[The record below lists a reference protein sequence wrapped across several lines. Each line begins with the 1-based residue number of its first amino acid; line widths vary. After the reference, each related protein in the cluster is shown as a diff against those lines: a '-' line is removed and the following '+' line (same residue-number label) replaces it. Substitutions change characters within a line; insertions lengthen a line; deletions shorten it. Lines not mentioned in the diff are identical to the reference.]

1 MTHLKY
7 KIKQELKNDIKS
19 LISIIKKNP
28 DIKEEILNYVVT
40 TVLKENYVKK
50 PEKHNAETPP
60 VIYDENGYPRF

>member
-7 KIKQELKNDIKS
+7 KIKQELKNDIES

-50 PEKHNAETPP
+50 PEKHSTKTPP